1 MLRIG
6 IGSDVHR
13 LVKGRELI
21 IGGVKIPF
29 DLGLLGHSDADVLI
43 HAINDAILGAL
54 ALGDIGKLFPDT
66 DSRYKDISSIILM
79 KHTAKLM
86 RKKGYRVGNLDCVIS
101 CERPKLSP
109 YIDEMRVN
117 IANALQTKKN
127 QVSVKATTTE
137 GLGFEGRSEGIK
149 ADAVVILK
157 RTKIGD
163 EK

>member
-117 IANALQTKKN
+117 IANALQTKKT

>member
-86 RKKGYRVGNLDCVIS
+86 QKKGYRVGNLDCVIS

>member
-137 GLGFEGRSEGIK
+137 GLGFEGKGEGIK